1 MLVIIIVVIFALLL
15 VGVYF
20 LGKSGA
26 FNSKGSP
33 EQSKT
38 YDEKKYSMGQNAYL
52 PVSTWSQFKPNAKD
66 DKYSG
71 SCINYTVKS
80 STISLGFP
88 SIDDLNNNTGNYV
101 KSTQECVDPDQILAQ
116 AGTHTCQ
123 NPNNGGG
130 GTGCIAS
137 TNFIGS
143 DNKSYSAGD
152 YVPVGITEGLIN
164 SSNPDNPYY
173 ITCGSKACPGE
184 IGLIIPNFTN
194 IINPKDTLSSKTNA
208 NYPNCIQN
216 NGVTEPNTGAFYTNI
231 LPCDLSD
238 PSQVFR
244 MIRYSFDD
252 NYIPSVD
259 PTGIYAAIIHRATG
273 FYLAPDMEFKQSI
286 NPITGDFIANS
297 YTYYFDSLIVNPDIE
312 NSTNTYVNLILI
324 NPIYDNVR
332 NGIYWLLQNQTPD
345 ATKPPAAIDPLNSIN
360 CDAGLIYPIEVGK
373 DVPTNCLDTG
383 VPPWYNPYNPT
394 ANGVGGT
401 PNTDL
406 YFPFSP
412 QQFVYVPNI
421 YLVPK
426 DSTDLVEYWTYLT
439 NQYSIQL
446 DYINEIDK
454 NNWSSVNDSYKG
466 VYTSTTYYS
475 FGDIVYY
482 NSSPDEGFYV
492 SINQALNLGNPPT
505 STTEWAKIVFD
516 GVTPSIA
523 KSLPLIENYSGI
535 WNASTS
541 YHGPSNNITM
551 NPNYTGDYVNSIVA
565 GNVYTF
571 INIDSAVPVAP
582 ETRPVTPVP
591 PGSAVLPPQVEL
603 PASPPA
609 SNSYWQQIYTYS
621 STTSFSYVQGQLFAT
636 SEGKCYVYIG
646 ITPSSPL
653 SLPALYTSV
662 KIPLLKKFLTKIP
675 ADVYYYSNQGPQA
688 SPPSTVQQN
697 VLRMQINP
705 FYGSENPDTN
715 IPITEIFTSSSPY
728 IDTIPLDILS
738 KYYPGGSN
746 EIIAAIVPSL
756 NTSINN
762 LGSISF
768 PDSSTSVPVV
778 LPPNPPYSTPPV
790 PSPFTDTTK
799 LLDSQFIGATNLTL
813 QLQTPISEFRDPIS
827 YQYKTFNPFNTV
839 VK

>member
-15 VGVYF
+15 IGVYF

-33 EQSKT
+33 EQPKT

-52 PVSTWSQFKPNAKD
+52 PVSTWSQFKPNDKS

-80 STISLGFP
+80 NTLSLGFP
-88 SIDDLNNNTGNYV
+88 SIDDLNNNSSNYV

-164 SSNPDNPYY
+164 SSNPNNPYY

-184 IGLIIPNFTN
+184 IGLIVPNFTN
-194 IINPKDTLSSKTNA
+194 IINPKDTLSSKTNP

-216 NGVTEPNTGAFYTNI
+216 NGVTEPNTGAFYTSI
-231 LPCDLSD
+231 LSCDLSD
-238 PSQVFR
+238 SSQVFR
-244 MIRYSFDD
+244 MVRYSFDD
-252 NYIPSVD
+252 TYTPTVD
-259 PTGIYAAIIHRATG
+259 PAGIYAAIIHRATG
-273 FYLAPDMEFKQSI
+273 FYLAPDMEYKQSI
-286 NPITGDFIANS
+286 NPVTGDFVANS
-297 YTYYFDSLIVNPDIE
+297 YTYYFDSLIVNTDPVD
-312 NSTNTYVNLILI
+312 STNTYVNLILI

-345 ATKPPAAIDPLNSIN
+345 ATKPPAAVDPVNSIN
-360 CDAGLIYPIEVGK
+360 CDAGLIYPISVGSSVGSQ
-373 DVPTNCLDTG
+373 VPSNCLDTG
-383 VPPWYNPYNPT
+383 VPPWYNPFNPT
-394 ANGVGGT
+394 ANGVAGT

-426 DSTDLVEYWTYLT
+426 DNTDLVEYWTYLT

-446 DYINEIDK
+446 DYVNEIDK
-454 NNWSSVNDSYKG
+454 NNWRAIDDAYKG
-466 VYTSTTYYS
+466 VWNAVTEY
-475 FGDIVYY
+475 FKGDIVYY
-482 NSSPDEGFYV
+482 NLIGFEGFYL
-492 SINQALNLGNPPT
+492 SINT
-505 STTEWAKIVFD
+505 STAILPSTLGPNWTQVVFD

-523 KSLPLIENYSGI
+523 KSLPLIGNYQGI
-535 WNASTS
+535 WNASKS
-541 YHGPSNNITM
+541 YYGPSNNITV
-551 NPNYTGDYVNSIVA
+551 NPNYTGDFVNSIS
-565 GNVYTF
+565 GSNTF
-571 INIDSAVPVAP
+571 TFVNIDSTAPVSP

-591 PGSAVLPPQVEL
+591 PGSAVLPNPVPLQTPPPPL
-603 PASPPA
+603 LPPA

-621 STTSFSYVQGQLFAT
+621 STASFSYVQGQLFAT
-636 SEGKCYVYIG
+636 SEGRCYVYIG
-646 ITPSSPL
+646 SS
-653 SLPALYTSV
+653 SSSTLPVLYTSTN
-662 KIPLLKKFLTKIP
+662 IPLLKKFLTKIP
-675 ADVYYYSNQGPQA
+675 ADVYYYSNQNNNPV
-688 SPPSTVQQN
+688 SLSYP
-697 VLRMQINP
+697 NP
-705 FYGSENPDTN
+705 FYGSNGPNTN
-715 IPITEIFTSSSPY
+715 VIVPAPFDSANTGLHVPYMDFIPS
-728 IDTIPLDILS
+728 DIYN
-738 KYYPGGSN
+738 KYYSGGSN
-746 EIIAAIVPSL
+746 EVIAAIVPKL
-756 NTSINN
+756 TTSITLTNP
-762 LGSISF
+762 L
-768 PDSSTSVPVV
+768 PVSSTH
-778 LPPNPPYSTPPV
+778 PPNPPPV
-790 PSPFTDTTK
+790 PPTPFNDITK

-813 QLQTPISEFRDPIS
+813 QLQSPISNIRDPIS
-827 YQYKTFNPFNTV
+827 YQYTSFNPFNAV